1 MNLERNTLIAE
12 QQLGRCLAQTGS
24 HHNQDDAGAQI
35 PETRLA
41 LIDPIFMKVNRNLQV
56 SREVIVGWAHLANDG
71 ERNVISACRV
81 EWTVR
86 PSFGSLF
93 CKQTFM
99 H

>member
-71 ERNVISACRV
+71 ERNVVISIRV
-81 EWTVR
+81 QWALGR
-86 PSFGSLF
+86 PFVLSFSQAF
-93 CKQTFM
+93 T